1 VLKAGC
7 GLGRPKRCGDM
18 VMREGRG
25 GAGGAVGGRKIEGV
39 MRDRTIPR
47 ISNRS
52 VTEMKRFEQRVK
64 KLNMYDRSIIQPPR
78 LSC

>member
-1 VLKAGC
+1 
-7 GLGRPKRCGDM
+7 
-18 VMREGRG
+18 
-25 GAGGAVGGRKIEGV
+25 